1 MHVEI
6 LVEDGSG
13 ALLIEILLRRLF
25 GEPDANTGWR
35 VHSYKGIGHIPK
47 DLRRNIDPAKRV
59 LLGQLPRLL
68 QGYGRTPWV
77 DAVVVVVDTDKR
89 DCKDFLAELDAL
101 AASCVPRPAIVL
113 FRLAIEEIEAWYFGD
128 KVALTT
134 AYPKAKPEVLR
145 AYVQDSACDTWE
157 RLADAIYPGGSA
169 TIKKAGW
176 PLPGQVK
183 AEWAQKIG
191 PLLDPE
197 RNLSPSFCKLRD
209 GLKRLSARGT
219 EGATEPRASARHDR

>member
-1 MHVEI
+1 MHIEVLVEDASGARLVEI
-6 LVEDGSG
+6 LLDK
-13 ALLIEILLRRLF
+13 LF
-25 GEPDANTGWR
+25 GEQGANRTWR
-35 VHSYKGIGHIPK
+35 VHSYKGVGHIPK
-47 DLRRNIDPAKRV
+47 DLRKGADPAKRV

-68 QGYGRTPWV
+68 QGYGHTPSV

-89 DCKDFLAELDAL
+89 DCRGFLAELEAL
-101 AASCVPRPAIVL
+101 AASCDPRPAVLL

-128 KVALTT
+128 RVALTT
-134 AYPKAKPEVLR
+134 VYPKAKPEVLR

-169 TIKKAGW
+169 AIKKTGW

-183 AEWAQKIG
+183 AEWARKIG
-191 PLLDPE
+191 PELDPE

-209 GLKRLSARGT
+209 GLRRL
-219 EGATEPRASARHDR
+219 ASGH